1 METQTASSTSA
12 RDRHATTTGRP
23 TSLSLTSRHS
33 PSKRR
38 PSYRSR
44 RGRAARRPPCLPHPR
59 QRRPEQ
65 DALLG
70 RPTTNGPGR
79 RRAGARDRALAAAAS
94 RRAAPG
100 DSPERPEEGRA
111 PPPSVP
117 AARGVPAA
125 QRTSGRPSGRPWR
138 CDASRPVP
146 SRPTRGLQTPR
157 PPPPAAYLRSRRSAL
172 QRACA
177 AHSAAHAPRGARR
190 RAVLAPPARPLSAP
204 FRRAP
209 GPALRG
215 GDGGGRAGPASGRGA
230 GGPTA
235 LLPRSPEVAVAQ
247 PPLKRRRKSERGGPA
262 RLGAPT
268 GSGSARKP
276 PPRDCTEPS
285 RAAGPAGRARARGP
299 EGRGGGPG
307 LRGR

>member
-1 METQTASSTSA
+1 MPERGTE
-12 RDRHATTTGRP
+12 
-23 TSLSLTSRHS
+23 
-33 PSKRR
+33 PS
-38 PSYRSR
+38 
-44 RGRAARRPPCLPHPR
+44 RPPPLAGLHPGTPQR
-59 QRRPEQ
+59 GPKRAGPLRPQSRRPEVSPP
-65 DALLG
+65 LS
-70 RPTTNGPGR
+70 GR
-79 RRAGARDRALAAAAS
+79 RDGRRD
-94 RRAAPG
+94 
-100 DSPERPEEGRA
+100 GRG
-111 PPPSVP
+111 
-117 AARGVPAA
+117 GV
-125 QRTSGRPSGRPWR
+125 T
-138 CDASRPVP
+138 RPVP
-146 SRPTRGLQTPR
+146 SRPVPPAGYRHRDPPR
-157 PPPPAAYLRSRRSAL
+157 PPAAYLRSRRSAL

-276 PPRDCTEPS
+276 PPRDCAEPS

-299 EGRGGGPG
+299 EGRSGGPG

>member
-146 SRPTRGLQTPR
+146 SHPRATDTATPPAR
-157 PPPPAAYLRSRRSAL
+157 PPLTCGPAAPLCSARAPLTVPRMRPEGPGAARSWRRPHGRCQRRSAAL
-172 QRACA
+172 PAPL
-177 AHSAAHAPRGARR
+177 SAAAMGAAGRGRRRAEGPAVPPRSSRGARR
-190 RAVLAPPARPLSAP
+190 SRSRS
-204 FRRAP
+204 
-209 GPALRG
+209 LR
-215 GDGGGRAGPASGRGA
+215 
-230 GGPTA
+230 
-235 LLPRSPEVAVAQ
+235 
-247 PPLKRRRKSERGGPA
+247 
-262 RLGAPT
+262 
-268 GSGSARKP
+268 
-276 PPRDCTEPS
+276 
-285 RAAGPAGRARARGP
+285 
-299 EGRGGGPG
+299 
-307 LRGR
+307 

>member
-1 METQTASSTSA
+1 MPERGTE
-12 RDRHATTTGRP
+12 
-23 TSLSLTSRHS
+23 
-33 PSKRR
+33 PS
-38 PSYRSR
+38 
-44 RGRAARRPPCLPHPR
+44 RPPPLAGLHPGTPQR
-59 QRRPEQ
+59 GPKRAGPLRPQSRRPEVSPP
-65 DALLG
+65 LS
-70 RPTTNGPGR
+70 GR
-79 RRAGARDRALAAAAS
+79 RDGRRD
-94 RRAAPG
+94 
-100 DSPERPEEGRA
+100 GRG
-111 PPPSVP
+111 
-117 AARGVPAA
+117 GV
-125 QRTSGRPSGRPWR
+125 T
-138 CDASRPVP
+138 RPVP